1 MYVGEDKCMHGLL
14 GISEVKR
21 PLGRPRCIQMYNI
34 KMELKAVV
42 WIGMTWS
49 HLALNVETRQ
59 AAVNPGM
66 KLLISQY
73 EGNLLTT

>member
-1 MYVGEDKCMHGLL
+1 L

-21 PLGRPRCIQMYNI
+21 PLGRRRCIEVYNI

-49 HLALNVETRQ
+49 HLALNVDKRQ
-59 AAVNPGM
+59 AALNTGI
-66 KLLISQY
+66 KLLLSQY
-73 EGNLLTT
+73 EGNFFTT